1 MDTLGPDT
9 ALLRQGGGVLSG
21 HSFHLS
27 LRPTDFTHIGV
38 PAALRSAYSST
49 AQAAATTTLQ
59 Y

>member
-1 MDTLGPDT
+1 M
-9 ALLRQGGGVLSG
+9 LSG